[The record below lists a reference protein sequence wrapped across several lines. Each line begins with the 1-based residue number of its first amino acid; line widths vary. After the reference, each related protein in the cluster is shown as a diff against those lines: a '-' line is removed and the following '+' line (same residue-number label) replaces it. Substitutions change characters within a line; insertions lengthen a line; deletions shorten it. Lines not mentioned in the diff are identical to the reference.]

1 MSPTLFTTYDS
12 PVGPLLLSG
21 DDDALDGLRFGPVT
35 GARPGW
41 RREDSRFAGERDQL
55 DEYFAGERTRFDFPL
70 RLSGG
75 PFELRVWELL
85 RAIPYGT
92 TATYGEL
99 AARLGSPERARAVGA
114 ANGRN
119 PVAIVVPCHRVIG
132 AGGRL
137 VGYGGG
143 LDNKRALLEL
153 EGALLALGS
162 A

>member
-1 MSPTLFTTYDS
+1 MTATRFSTYHS
-12 PVGPLLLSG
+12 PVGPLLLRG
-21 DDDALDGLRFGPVT
+21 DHEALTGLSFGSAPPASRTDDG
-35 GARPGW
+35 
-41 RREDSRFAGERDQL
+41 RFATEREQL
-55 DEYFAGERTRFDFPL
+55 DEYFAGERTEFDFPL
-70 RLSGG
+70 RLAGG

-99 AARLGSPERARAVGA
+99 AARLGAPERARAVGA

-119 PVAIVVPCHRVIG
+119 PIAIVVPCHRVIG
-132 AGGRL
+132 AGGKL

-143 LDNKRALLEL
+143 LDTKRALLEL
-153 EGALLALGS
+153 EGALLALGR

>member
-1 MSPTLFTTYDS
+1 MSAISFSTYDS

-21 DDDALDGLRFGPVT
+21 DREALTGLSFGSAPAAGQPDDA
-35 GARPGW
+35 
-41 RREDSRFAGERDQL
+41 RFATEREQL
-55 DEYFAGERTRFDFPL
+55 DEYFAGERSEFDFQL
-70 RLSGG
+70 RLAGS

-99 AARLGSPERARAVGA
+99 AARLGAPERARAVGA

-119 PVAIVVPCHRVIG
+119 PIAIVVPCHRVIG
-132 AGGRL
+132 AKGKL

-143 LDNKRALLEL
+143 LDTKRALLEL
-153 EGALLALGS
+153 EGALLGLGG
-162 A
+162 

>member
-1 MSPTLFTTYDS
+1 MTATSFSTYYS

-21 DDDALDGLRFGPVT
+21 DHEALTGLSFGPAPRAGQTDDARFMT
-35 GARPGW
+35 E
-41 RREDSRFAGERDQL
+41 REQL
-55 DEYFAGERTRFDFPL
+55 DEYFAGERTEFDFPL
-70 RLSGG
+70 RLAGG

-99 AARLGSPERARAVGA
+99 AARLGAPERARAVGA

-119 PVAIVVPCHRVIG
+119 PIAIVVPCHRVIG
-132 AGGRL
+132 AGGKL

-143 LDNKRALLEL
+143 LDTKRALLEL
-153 EGALLALGS
+153 EGALLALGR